1 MTIREV
7 STLACW
13 VAILAS
19 FVLSF
24 STWLA
29 LGTLAGFGVLAVA
42 MPFCVDGYI
51 VTSLTTWLTPGVSER
66 LARFARANL
75 YSVGLVGVAAQ
86 AGYHGWLAFPEGA
99 TGWPGRSVL
108 ATAVGALP
116 MAIATLA
123 VHIRAR
129 AAREGT
135 PVQQPELQTAPAT
148 ALATAP
154 ASATLQRQAPPA
166 AMPAPPVTQPVPG
179 SQPVRVAPA
188 TAGQTTTPA
197 QTPTVPG
204 LTPAPAAIPVP
215 PTTQPQ
221 PVRVAPAVSAARP
234 AAPAA
239 APGPRPKTPPRHK
252 VEQSGSGPR
261 RSVTV
266 DDVRPLIRAGLG
278 RNAIAQQLGIGTGV
292 ARRLIDE
299 ANAES
304 GRLVAVP

>member
-1 MTIREV
+1 VTIREV

-29 LGTLAGFGVLAVA
+29 LGTLAGFGLLAVA

-66 LARFARANL
+66 LARFAQGNL

-135 PVQQPELQTAPAT
+135 PVQQPELQTA
-148 ALATAP
+148 LATTSIAAP
-154 ASATLQRQAPPA
+154 ASATPQRPASVATLSAPLATQPVQHSQPVTIAPA
-166 AMPAPPVTQPVPG
+166 PSRPAPPV
-179 SQPVRVAPA
+179 
-188 TAGQTTTPA
+188 
-197 QTPTVPG
+197 
-204 LTPAPAAIPVP
+204 
-215 PTTQPQ
+215 
-221 PVRVAPAVSAARP
+221 
-234 AAPAA
+234 APAA
-239 APGPRPKTPPRHK
+239 APEPRSKTPPHHK

-278 RNAIAQQLGIGTGV
+278 RNAIAQRLGIGTGT

>member
-51 VTSLTTWLTPGVSER
+51 VTSLTTWLTPGVSDG
-66 LARFARANL
+66 LARFARSNL
-75 YSVGLVGVAAQ
+75 YVVGLVGVVAQ
-86 AGYHGWLAFPEGA
+86 AGYHGWIAFPEGA

-129 AAREGT
+129 AAKEGT
-135 PVQQPELQTAPAT
+135 PATQPESRATPAT
-148 ALATAP
+148 ALATADLATSLQQTP
-154 ASATLQRQAPPA
+154 AGPGLARAAAPNPVE
-166 AMPAPPVTQPVPG
+166 PTIQPWPVT
-179 SQPVRVAPA
+179 VAPA
-188 TAGQTTTPA
+188 
-197 QTPTVPG
+197 
-204 LTPAPAAIPVP
+204 
-215 PTTQPQ
+215 
-221 PVRVAPAVSAARP
+221 PVRPVQPAV
-234 AAPAA
+234 PAA
-239 APGPRPKTPPRHK
+239 APKPRPTVPPRPEVK
-252 VEQSGSGPR
+252 ASGSGPR

-266 DDVRPLIRAGLG
+266 DDVRPLVRDGLG
-278 RNAIAQQLGIGTGV
+278 RSAIAQQLGIGTGT

>member
-1 MTIREV
+1 MTIREI

-29 LGTLAGFGVLAVA
+29 LGTLAGFGVLAMA

-66 LARFARANL
+66 LARLARGNL
-75 YSVGLVGVAAQ
+75 YSVGLVGVVAQ

-99 TGWPGRSVL
+99 LGWPGRSVL
-108 ATAVGALP
+108 ATGVGALP
-116 MAIATLA
+116 MAVATFA
-123 VHIRAR
+123 VHIRAM
-129 AAREGT
+129 AVRE
-135 PVQQPELQTAPAT
+135 PASSQPAPELQTAPAT

-154 ASATLQRQAPPA
+154 ASATRQHLAPPTA
-166 AMPAPPVTQPVPG
+166 TPAPPVTQPVPD
-179 SQPVRVAPA
+179 S
-188 TAGQTTTPA
+188 
-197 QTPTVPG
+197 
-204 LTPAPAAIPVP
+204 
-215 PTTQPQ
+215 Q

-234 AAPAA
+234 AAPAT
-239 APGPRPKTPPRHK
+239 APGPQPKTPPRQK

>member
-1 MTIREV
+1 VTIREV
-7 STLACW
+7 STVACW
-13 VAILAS
+13 LAIFAS

-42 MPFCVDGYI
+42 LPFCVDGYI
-51 VTSLTTWLTPGVSER
+51 VTSLTTWLTPEVSER
-66 LARFARANL
+66 LARFARTNL

-129 AAREGT
+129 AARET
-135 PVQQPELQTAPAT
+135 TLVPQPELQTEPARALVTHLTSELHRRPVPAAAPSTPPVAQPEPQSQPVTVAPAPPRPVQ
-148 ALATAP
+148 P
-154 ASATLQRQAPPA
+154 AVPAAVPEPLRQAPP
-166 AMPAPPVTQPVPG
+166 
-179 SQPVRVAPA
+179 
-188 TAGQTTTPA
+188 
-197 QTPTVPG
+197 
-204 LTPAPAAIPVP
+204 
-215 PTTQPQ
+215 
-221 PVRVAPAVSAARP
+221 RP
-234 AAPAA
+234 
-239 APGPRPKTPPRHK
+239 K
-252 VEQSGSGPR
+252 VEQSASGPR

-266 DDVRPLIRAGLG
+266 DDVRPLVRAGLG
-278 RNAIAQQLGIGTGV
+278 RSAIAQQLGVGTGT
-292 ARRLIDE
+292 ARRLIEE

>member
-66 LARFARANL
+66 LARLARGNL
-75 YSVGLVGVAAQ
+75 YSVGLVGVVAQ

-99 TGWPGRSVL
+99 LGWPGRSVL
-108 ATAVGALP
+108 ATGVGALP
-116 MAIATLA
+116 MAVATFA
-123 VHIRAR
+123 VHIRAM
-129 AAREGT
+129 AIREGT
-135 PVQQPELQTAPAT
+135 PAQQPEPQTTPAT
-148 ALATAP
+148 ASTAP
-154 ASATLQRQAPPA
+154 ASATLRPLSPA
-166 AMPAPPVTQPVPG
+166 AAPPAPPVTQPVPD

-204 LTPAPAAIPVP
+204 P
-215 PTTQPQ
+215 PTIQPQ

-234 AAPAA
+234 VAPAA
-239 APGPRPKTPPRHK
+239 APGPQPKTPPHHK

>member
-29 LGTLAGFGVLAVA
+29 LGMLAGFGVLAVA
-42 MPFCVDGYI
+42 LPFCVDGYV
-51 VTSLTTWLTPGVSER
+51 VTSLTTWLTPGVSDR

-129 AAREGT
+129 AVREPAALPQSQPDQSARTTAFAT
-135 PVQQPELQTAPAT
+135 P
-148 ALATAP
+148 P
-154 ASATLQRQAPPA
+154 ASATLPRPASAVEPSAPPTTR
-166 AMPAPPVTQPVPG
+166 PVQH
-179 SQPVRVAPA
+179 SQPVTIAPA
-188 TAGQTTTPA
+188 PVRPA
-197 QTPTVPG
+197 Q
-204 LTPAPAAIPVP
+204 
-215 PTTQPQ
+215 
-221 PVRVAPAVSAARP
+221 P

-239 APGPRPKTPPRHK
+239 APEPPRQTPPRHK

-266 DDVRPLIRAGLG
+266 DDVRPLVRAGLG
-278 RNAIAQQLGIGTGV
+278 RSAIAQQLGIGTGT